1 MAGSTTDAEALVGQ
15 LLQADASYAPW
26 RDRKALRGALERTG
40 LPRLRSEAW
49 RHTNAER
56 WYASALA
63 GDVPVP
69 SPGNEVTAAAPV
81 EVAEF
86 SEARA
91 VELARPHLG
100 TAFDMAN
107 QPLAALNGAL
117 LGSGIVVHAPAGSH
131 GEPVRIGDLSSAFQ
145 HVLVVVPADAALV
158 LIEEPT
164 TFAHRIVEVIVGERA
179 SVEHR
184 RRQAAGSHREC
195 SLVAAR
201 VATGASYAL
210 AQTSRGADLRRND
223 IEVNLG
229 EGAKAELSGA
239 WRVDGRTHLDTQAAV
254 YHAEPGAFSRQ
265 TFRGVAGGR
274 GRAVVNGRIHIATG
288 ANGSDAALSAKNL
301 VTGAAAQVFAKPE
314 LQIHASDVQCSHGV
328 TVGALDDDAIHYLRS
343 RGIGEAA
350 AERLL
355 VEGFLREAIADAEGA
370 KRIGLAA

>member
-1 MAGSTTDAEALVGQ
+1 MAGSTTDAEALVER

-26 RDRKALRGALERTG
+26 RDRRALRHALERTG

-63 GDVPVP
+63 GDVPAP
-69 SPGNEVTAAAPV
+69 SPSNEVTAAAPV

-86 SEARA
+86 SEPRA
-91 VELARPHLG
+91 VELARQHLG

-117 LGSGIVVHAPAGSH
+117 LGTGIVVHAPAGSH
-131 GEPVRIGDLSSAFQ
+131 GEPVRIGNLSSAFQ
-145 HVLVVVPADAALV
+145 HVLVIVAADAALV
-158 LIEEPT
+158 LIEEPA
-164 TFAHRIVEVIVGERA
+164 TFAHRIVEVIVGDRA

-184 RRQAAGSHREC
+184 RRQAVGSHREC

-201 VATGASYAL
+201 VAAGGSYAL

-223 IEVNLG
+223 IEVTLG

-274 GRAVVNGRIHIATG
+274 GRAVVNGRIHIASG

-355 VEGFLREAIADAEGA
+355 VESFLREAIADAEGA